1 MPAHRALW
9 YTSILETM
17 KSLWGRIFLV
27 LLMAIAV
34 AGMAGCADFANT
46 RNFAAVGT
54 LVGAGAG
61 VALGAATG
69 HVAEGVMIGA
79 GAGGLMGGIAGSQM
93 ENYGRKKAEKAL
105 LQGVEQDMLTGK
117 TRPATATGPGHWDYA
132 KKSRW
137 VDTSQKKR
145 VWVEEKV
152 VDGKVIEAHF
162 EERLIPAGHWVE
174 DEEKVWVEDTQA
186 QSALNPKTP

>member
-1 MPAHRALW
+1 MNPPVQKRCVAA
-9 YTSILETM
+9 
-17 KSLWGRIFLV
+17 F
-27 LLMAIAV
+27 AAAAV
-34 AGMAGCADFANT
+34 ACAAGCADFANT

-79 GAGGLMGGIAGSQM
+79 GAGGLMGGIAGSSL
-93 ENYGRKKAEKAL
+93 ENASRKKAEKAL
-105 LQGVEQDMLTGK
+105 LQGVEQDMLTGR
-117 TRPATATGPGHWDYA
+117 TRPAGATGPGRWDVA

-152 VDGKVIEAHF
+152 VDGKVFEAHF
-162 EERLIPAGHWVE
+162 EERLVPAGHWVE
-174 DEEKVWVEDTQA
+174 EEEKVWVEDA
-186 QSALNPKTP
+186 PPQSALKP

>member
-1 MPAHRALW
+1 MW
-9 YTSILETM
+9 YTFIPETM
-17 KSLWGRIFLV
+17 KLPVKKIC
-27 LLMAIAV
+27 LLPLLATAV

-79 GAGGLMGGIAGSQM
+79 GAGGLMGGMAGNKF
-93 ENYGRKKAEKAL
+93 EDVGRKKAEKAL

-117 TRPATATGPGHWDYA
+117 TAPATATGPGHWDVA

-137 VDTSQKKR
+137 VDTSQKRR

-152 VDGKVIEAHF
+152 VDGKVGEAHF

-174 DEEKVWVEDTQA
+174 DEEKVWVEDAQP
-186 QSALNPKTP
+186 QSALKP

>member
-1 MPAHRALW
+1 MMR
-9 YTSILETM
+9 
-17 KSLWGRIFLV
+17 SLLKRSCLLPLV
-27 LLMAIAV
+27 ATAA

-61 VALGAATG
+61 VAIGAATG

-79 GAGGLMGGIAGSQM
+79 GAGGLMGGMAGSKM
-93 ENYGRKKAEKAL
+93 ETYGRKKAEKAL

-117 TRPATATGPGHWDYA
+117 TRPETATGPGHWEDA

-152 VDGKVIEAHF
+152 VDSKVVEAHF

-186 QSALNPKTP
+186 RSASKP

>member
-1 MPAHRALW
+1 MTMPFRFLFPPLAAL
-9 YTSILETM
+9 
-17 KSLWGRIFLV
+17 
-27 LLMAIAV
+27 AV

-69 HVAEGVMIGA
+69 HVAEGVMLGA
-79 GAGGLMGGIAGSQM
+79 GAGTLVGGMAGSHF
-93 ENYGRKKAEKAL
+93 ENVGRKKAEKAL
-105 LQGVEQDMLTGK
+105 LQGVEQDMLTGRTK
-117 TRPATATGPGHWDYA
+117 LAAAGPGRWEVA

-137 VDTSQKKR
+137 VDTSRKKR

-152 VDGKVIEAHF
+152 VDGTIVEAHF
-162 EERLIPAGHWVE
+162 EERLIPSGHWME
-174 DEEKVWVEDTQA
+174 EEEKVWVEEAPPQA
-186 QSALNPKTP
+186 ALNP

>member
-1 MPAHRALW
+1 MT
-9 YTSILETM
+9 TSY
-17 KSLWGRIFLV
+17 KFL
-27 LLMAIAV
+27 LPPLAAIVV
-34 AGMAGCADFANT
+34 AGMASCADFANT

-54 LVGAGAG
+54 IVGAGAG
-61 VALGAATG
+61 VALGTATG

-79 GAGGLMGGIAGSQM
+79 GAGGMMGGLAGSHF
-93 ENYGRKKAEKAL
+93 ENIGRKKAEKAL

-117 TRPATATGPGHWDYA
+117 TRPASATGPGRWEVA

-145 VWVEEKV
+145 VWVEEKI
-152 VDGKVIEAHF
+152 VDGKVVEAHF

-174 DEEKVWVEDTQA
+174 DEEKVWVEDA
-186 QSALNPKTP
+186 ASRAALNP

>member
-1 MPAHRALW
+1 MESAVKKGSVLAL
-9 YTSILETM
+9 
-17 KSLWGRIFLV
+17 
-27 LLMAIAV
+27 AAAAV
-34 AGMAGCADFANT
+34 AGLAGCADFANT

-79 GAGGLMGGIAGSQM
+79 GAGGLMGGMAGSTF
-93 ENYGRKKAEKAL
+93 ENANRRKAEKAL

-117 TRPATATGPGHWDYA
+117 TRPAEATGPGHWDVA

-152 VDGKVIEAHF
+152 VDGKVVEAHF

-174 DEEKVWVEDTQA
+174 DEEKVWVEDPKP
-186 QSALNPKTP
+186 QSALKP

>member
-1 MPAHRALW
+1 MRLPLKR
-9 YTSILETM
+9 TC
-17 KSLWGRIFLV
+17 
-27 LLMAIAV
+27 LLAFAATAV

-79 GAGGLMGGIAGSQM
+79 GAGTLLGGVTGSQF
-93 ENYGRKKAEKAL
+93 ENMNRKKAEKAL

-117 TRPATATGPGHWDYA
+117 TRPATATGPGHWEEA

-186 QSALNPKTP
+186 RSALKP